1 MDITMIIA
9 GAVLAFIAAAEVICV
24 FLLPARRVSPL
35 YAAVLPV
42 FAEDAL
48 LPQRLDVLA
57 LHSGGRTSLI
67 IADFTATEEQLVLC
81 RQFCSNEPDC
91 VIVKADELEKILL
104 KTFAI
109 PAKV

>member
-1 MDITMIIA
+1 MDITIMIA
-9 GAVLAFIAAAEVICV
+9 ASVLAFIAAAEVVFV
-24 FLLPARRVSPL
+24 FLLPAREVRPL

-67 IADFTATEEQLVLC
+67 IADYSATEEQLGLC

-91 VIVKADELEKILL
+91 VIVKAEELEKILL

-109 PAKV
+109 PEKV